1 MTQPKANKI
10 IAVEDN
16 VMMRS
21 LLENVLS
28 RKYEVNVMEDGQ
40 QALEWLYAGNIPDL
54 IIADLNMPEVS
65 GFEFLE
71 KVKESGFFEQI
82 PVIVLSGEEGSAT
95 RVKVF
100 ENKGNDYILKP
111 FNPKELIYRIDNLL
125 RLTGK
130 I

>member
-10 IAVEDN
+10 IAVDDN

-54 IIADLNMPEVS
+54 IIADLNMPEGS

>member
-10 IAVEDN
+10 IAVDDN